1 MKSFADKLRELMAD
15 RGLSIAE
22 LGRRTGIDR
31 GTIHHYLSG
40 DYLPKLDKT
49 EKLAAALGC
58 SVSYLTGLTD
68 EPAPIGVPDL
78 DSFLDKFVRMTQPG
92 SFGPARISAEE
103 ARLVVAYRQADP
115 AIRAAVLRILEVS
128 E

>member
-68 EPAPIGVPDL
+68 EPAPCTTIILV
-78 DSFLDKFVRMTQPG
+78 TAG
-92 SFGPARISAEE
+92 SR
-103 ARLVVAYRQADP
+103 RP
-115 AIRAAVLRILEVS
+115 AISRVFLRKKSRTLWS
-128 E
+128 AS